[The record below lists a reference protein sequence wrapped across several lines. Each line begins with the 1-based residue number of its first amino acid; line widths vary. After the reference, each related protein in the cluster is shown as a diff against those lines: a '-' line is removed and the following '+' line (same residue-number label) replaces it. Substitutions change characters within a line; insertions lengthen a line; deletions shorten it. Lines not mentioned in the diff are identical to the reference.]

1 MKNIKKKKGIYNQ
14 KYQGKQ
20 KKRISW
26 KKKGKIKNIYAIYK
40 NTKIYIKYNTT
51 YMKKEIYIKYITIY
65 NDNVYIFTYK
75 HFDTWYRDIQFIFNI
90 ILKKGKIKNT
100 KIFIEIIWFLVKLI
114 IIESRKKLSKEKLL
128 PLPSRFSLSTK
139 CLRCSDHVLSRF
151 TEDGTGLGRCWTN
164 NVRDVPNMIARSMVH
179 HFLGG
184 WSESHDRGWSRM

>member
-1 MKNIKKKKGIYNQ
+1 MIQRYSIYIQYNVKKRKNK
-14 KYQGKQ
+14 KYQDFYLY
-20 KKRISW
+20 IVYFYS
-26 KKKGKIKNIYAIYK
+26 IYRY
-40 NTKIYIKYNTT
+40 
-51 YMKKEIYIKYITIY
+51 
-65 NDNVYIFTYK
+65 
-75 HFDTWYRDIQFIFNI
+75 
-90 ILKKGKIKNT
+90 
-100 KIFIEIIWFLVKLI
+100 IEIIWFLVKLI